1 MSAIEDQAGPR
12 PTPGTPPPG
21 TGPRRLPG
29 GLTPALRSR
38 PRGRRRTLLPQF
50 LLAPAVVLF
59 LLFTVAPGVYAL
71 YLSFL
76 KPQIGGGL
84 LGNENPHDVFA
95 GLENYRATL
104 ADSEFWHSIL
114 RMLMVAGVGVPATI
128 FFATLFALCLDAK
141 RARLV
146 GIARL
151 AIFLP
156 YAVPGV
162 IASLLWGFMYLPAT
176 SPIGGDHIDYFGSA
190 EVFFSVANVAVW
202 GVLGFNM
209 VVLYTTLRS
218 LPRELFEAAEIDGA
232 SELQIAL
239 RIKLPLLAPTMT
251 LVTVFSLIGALQLFN
266 EPTTLKPIANAISS
280 TWVPLMRVYTDAFVN
295 NDIHRGAATSFLLII
310 MTVTA
315 TAVASLLLRRMSRR
329 SER

>member
-12 PTPGTPPPG
+12 PTPGTKPPG
-21 TGPRRLPG
+21 AGPRRLPG
-29 GLTPALRSR
+29 GLPPPFRSR
-38 PRGRRRTLLPQF
+38 PGGRRRTLLPQF
-50 LLAPAVVLF
+50 LLAPAVLLF
-59 LLFTVAPGVYAL
+59 LVFTVAPGLYAV

-84 LGNENPHDVFA
+84 LGNEDPKDVFA

-114 RMLMVAGVGVPATI
+114 RMLLVAGIGVPATI

-176 SPIGGDHIDYFGSA
+176 SP
-190 EVFFSVANVAVW
+190 
-202 GVLGFNM
+202 
-209 VVLYTTLRS
+209 
-218 LPRELFEAAEIDGA
+218 
-232 SELQIAL
+232 
-239 RIKLPLLAPTMT
+239 
-251 LVTVFSLIGALQLFN
+251 
-266 EPTTLKPIANAISS
+266 
-280 TWVPLMRVYTDAFVN
+280 
-295 NDIHRGAATSFLLII
+295 
-310 MTVTA
+310 
-315 TAVASLLLRRMSRR
+315 
-329 SER
+329 